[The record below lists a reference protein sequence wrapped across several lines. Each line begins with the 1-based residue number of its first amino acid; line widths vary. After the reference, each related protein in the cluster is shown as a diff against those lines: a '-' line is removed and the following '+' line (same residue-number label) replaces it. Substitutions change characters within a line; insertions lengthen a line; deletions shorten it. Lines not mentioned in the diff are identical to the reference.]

1 VQLRYVITDALAGLP
16 RSQLGMMTVSFVRV
30 SGDTAPAGTVIA
42 IGEARIELSA
52 DDGRS

>member
-1 VQLRYVITDALAGLP
+1 
-16 RSQLGMMTVSFVRV
+16 MMTVSFVRV
-30 SGDTAPAGTVIA
+30 SGDTAPSGTVIV